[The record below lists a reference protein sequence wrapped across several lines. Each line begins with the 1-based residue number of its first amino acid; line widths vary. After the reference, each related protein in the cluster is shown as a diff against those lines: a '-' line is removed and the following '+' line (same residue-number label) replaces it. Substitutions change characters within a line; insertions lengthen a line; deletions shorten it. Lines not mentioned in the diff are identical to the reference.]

1 MTTSTMTSV
10 DPALLDRPPLV
21 GDQETTPM
29 TQQQPQQDPQPE
41 PEEPPQRWVI
51 SRPVRTGLINIALD
65 IAGLEQAAD
74 GTYVPAQGKPRKSPR
89 TRLAAMRIL
98 ASFDRLSLQA
108 RKVELL

>member
-10 DPALLDRPPLV
+10 DPALLDESPLV
-21 GDQETTPM
+21 GDQETNPM
-29 TQQQPQQDPQPE
+29 QPQQDPQPE

-51 SRPVRTGLINIALD
+51 TRPVRTGLINIALD

-74 GTYVPAQGKPRKSPR
+74 GTYVPIQGKPRKSPR

-98 ASFDRLSLQA
+98 ASLDHLFLQA
-108 RKVELL
+108 RIIGQRA